1 MTTYAANLIAQ
12 NPQPQM
18 DMPICNIKNCN
29 RIVRSIGLCSTH
41 YSRHI
46 RGTQMMTWKEKF
58 IIDNKPNKNFGK
70 IPLTEPHFSFVDIN
84 DYYDLIK
91 KEWSFDGKYGVR
103 YENHKKIYMHSAIMK
118 HIKGFEID
126 HINGRK
132 LDNRRENLRHCLP
145 KENCFNKSKWGKKGA
160 SRYKGVFWNPQS
172 MSWYVGI
179 GKNYNKYCVIR
190 GCKTEKEAA
199 IYYNVAA
206 QLFFGKFAILNDV

>member
-91 KEWSFDGKYGVR
+91 KNGPLMGSTEYDMKIIKKYTC
-103 YENHKKIYMHSAIMK
+103 I
-118 HIKGFEID
+118 
-126 HINGRK
+126 
-132 LDNRRENLRHCLP
+132 LRL
-145 KENCFNKSKWGKKGA
+145 
-160 SRYKGVFWNPQS
+160 
-172 MSWYVGI
+172 
-179 GKNYNKYCVIR
+179 
-190 GCKTEKEAA
+190 
-199 IYYNVAA
+199 
-206 QLFFGKFAILNDV
+206 